1 MESPITRSPS
11 SHSIYAPGPHRRSHP
26 NIQHLSLAPLTPRY
40 PIDPADYLAYHD
52 PTTSTLHTSTSISH
66 IAALPTP
73 GGILTNSP
81 ARSRANSRTRL
92 KRKVKSHVNIATPD
106 TDGAPSG
113 AVGSAGYG
121 HSVLRPLQPGGRV
134 SGSKSHSN
142 LNITTPAFEGD
153 SSWLVQTGLALTE
166 SSRENKGQSWLGKRD
181 SSTSLVGM
189 VTAPV
194 SPVEERGRGGPTG
207 SLSVIGSTYGS
218 GTASGLNVSAYV
230 RSGRATPNRSRGNSR
245 AGSRRGS
252 RRMLAMTP
260 ASPTLGRDA
269 PAEQPDA
276 IAAMKQELEII
287 QPDWADADTKA
298 EAAAAV
304 HKQPYGYFNSL
315 LAGSATEE
323 TEDRFYDLEE
333 EDLYDLDEEDDEDP
347 YENNG
352 LAEHFDNGSDVLDEE
367 EVRREIRKTGVMGR
381 WFDGVVDAMLM
392 LEGEDGEA
400 DFLDGQAGGKVAFD
414 DEAKE
419 AEVQTGGEDVSADG
433 SKDDLEEADIETPPE
448 QPQGVWMMLSGWE
461 EWLRDRWVL
470 DGLARIR
477 QSSRTS

>member
-11 SHSIYAPGPHRRSHP
+11 SPSIYAPGPHRRSHP
-26 NIQHLSLAPLTPRY
+26 NLQHLSLAPLTPRY

-52 PTTSTLHTSTSISH
+52 PTTSTLHTSSSISQ
-66 IAALPTP
+66 IASLPSP

-81 ARSRANSRTRL
+81 ARSRNTSRTRL

-113 AVGSAGYG
+113 AVSSAGYG

-134 SGSKSHSN
+134 LGSKSHTH

-194 SPVEERGRGGPTG
+194 SPVEERGRGGPVG
-207 SLSVIGSTYGS
+207 GLSVIGSTYGS
-218 GTASGLNVSAYV
+218 GTASGLNVNAYV

-245 AGSRRGS
+245 ANSRRGS

-269 PAEQPDA
+269 QADQPDA
-276 IAAMKQELEII
+276 MTTMKEELETI

-298 EAAAAV
+298 EAAAQ
-304 HKQPYGYFNSL
+304 KQPSSYFNSL
-315 LAGSATEE
+315 LAVSATEE
-323 TEDRFYDLEE
+323 TGDRFYDLEE
-333 EDLYDLDEEDDEDP
+333 EDLYDLDEEEDEDP

-367 EVRREIRKTGVMGR
+367 EVKREIRKSGVMGR
-381 WFDGVVDAMLM
+381 WFDGIVDAMLM
-392 LEGEDGEA
+392 LEGENGEA
-400 DFLDGQAGGKVAFD
+400 DFFDGQEQGKVAFD
-414 DEAKE
+414 DESQE
-419 AEVQTGGEDVSADG
+419 AQDQARGEEVSADG
-433 SKDDLEEADIETPPE
+433 SKGDLKEADIETPPE
-448 QPQGVWMMLSGWE
+448 QPQGVWDDVKWWG
-461 EWLRDRWVL
+461 RVV
-470 DGLARIR
+470 AR
-477 QSSRTS
+477 SMGS